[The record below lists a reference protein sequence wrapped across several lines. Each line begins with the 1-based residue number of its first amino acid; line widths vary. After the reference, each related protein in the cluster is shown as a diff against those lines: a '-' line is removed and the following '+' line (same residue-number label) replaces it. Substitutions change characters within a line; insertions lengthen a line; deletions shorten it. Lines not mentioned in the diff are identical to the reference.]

1 MFGTGMLKG
10 LGITM
15 KETFNKKVTV
25 QYPEQRHYIAAR
37 FHGEI
42 VFDPDTCINCGLCAA
57 ACPNY
62 AIKIDSIKVA
72 NKKIQTKFSLN
83 MQYCLFCGLCVGA
96 CPSKS
101 LCFSNSFELSKYD
114 RNAIPL
120 VLMEKT
126 PEQIEAEK
134 AGIMAEA
141 ARAAEAKAEATAAV
155 VVDRQGQAGSCAGK
169 VRGAVV

>member
-1 MFGTGMLKG
+1 MFGKGMLKG

-15 KETFNKKVTV
+15 KETFNKKVTI

-42 VFDPDTCINCGLCAA
+42 IFNPDTCINCGLCAA

-83 MQYCLFCGLCVGA
+83 MQYCLFCGLCVGT
-96 CPSKS
+96 CPRHS
-101 LCFSNSFELSKYD
+101 LSFSDTFELSRYD

-120 VLMEKT
+120 VLMKKT
-126 PEQIEAEK
+126 PEQIEAEN
-134 AGIMAEA
+134 AAIMAEA
-141 ARAAEAKAEATAAV
+141 ASAAEARAAAA
-155 VVDRQGQAGSCAGK
+155 DPQGQAGSCAGK
-169 VRGAVV
+169 